1 MTTTMRMN
9 NGDDDGDIV
18 DNRMVGNS
26 KVQLRSANCFA
37 I

>member
-1 MTTTMRMN
+1 MRMN
-9 NGDDDGDIV
+9 DNDDDDDDG